1 MKKYLVI
8 ILSAA
13 ILGAGCSTGQRVT
26 NATIPSQSKIVSSGK
41 ELDLSGRGLT
51 SIPSDVFIR
60 TDLVKLNLSNNHL
73 TGAPQSQIGQL
84 ENLTSLDL
92 SGNSLTGLPAE
103 LGRLHKLETL
113 NVAHN
118 KLTGLP
124 MELGDLKQLLVLDVS
139 GNSYSSQDLD
149 AIASKL
155 PKTEIRR

>member
-1 MKKYLVI
+1 MKRYFAL

-13 ILGAGCSTGQRVT
+13 ILGAGCSTDQRLT
-26 NATIPSQSKIVSSGK
+26 NTTTSPQSKIVTEGT

-51 SIPSDVFIR
+51 SIPSDVFSR
-60 TDLVKLNLSNNHL
+60 KDLVKLNLSNNRL

-84 ENLTSLDL
+84 ENLKSLDL

-103 LGRLHKLETL
+103 LGRLYKLETL

-124 MELGDLKQLLVLDVS
+124 MELGNLTQLLVLDVS
-139 GNSYSSQDLD
+139 GNPYSSQDLD

-155 PKTEIRR
+155 SKTEIRR